1 LGFAYAA
8 PFQQPLWIQAGGQV
22 PLQNLNNGAA
32 VTEVP
37 APVPANGILTS
48 VNYNPGIV
56 VPPPPAAPRATVPTP
71 PPAP

>member
-1 LGFAYAA
+1 
-8 PFQQPLWIQAGGQV
+8 V

-37 APVPANGILTS
+37 APAGVILSS

-56 VPPPPAAPRATVPTP
+56 VPPPPAAPPATVPTP